1 MRRSTLERMPK
12 WLICV
17 PLVLQWVW
25 LSLRHG
31 GITLP
36 SSANPAITSGGLV
49 GETKREYFD
58 SMGPLALAA
67 TAQFCAVPPAL
78 RPSMTGVLGA
88 LARQG
93 ITFPLIAKPDLG
105 MCGFGVRLIAD
116 ADALAA
122 YFQAFPAGQT
132 VILQEYL
139 PQEGEAGVFYARDP
153 GQAQGR
159 IIGLAL
165 RYHPRVTGDGVSTIL
180 ELIEADPRA
189 ARARLPG
196 HELAVDCSRVPAVGE
211 SVRLATIG
219 STRVGGLYRDG
230 AACITPTLTAAI
242 DAIARD
248 MKHFYFGRFDLR
260 FADLPALREARDL
273 RIMEV
278 NGAGS
283 EAIQAWDPDLRL
295 AQALRMIFSK
305 QRTLFE
311 VAAANRRR
319 GYKPIGLWRLAQL
332 HFMQQRLLENYP
344 PSN

>member
-1 MRRSTLERMPK
+1 MPK

-78 RPSMTGVLGA
+78 QPNMTGVRGA
-88 LARQG
+88 LAREG

-116 ADALAA
+116 ANVLAA

-189 ARARLPG
+189 ARVRSPG

-260 FADLPALREARDL
+260 FADLAALREARGL

-283 EAIQAWDPDLRL
+283 EAIQAWDPDLSL

-319 GYKPIGLWRLAQL
+319 GHKPIGLWRLAQL
-332 HFMQQRLLENYP
+332 HFMQQRLLESYP